1 MSDFGGRAGGGG
13 GGLAAGGMARGGAMA
28 GGAAGCSGM
37 MMVPLLYNVQVLIII
52 LAGLNP
58 QCEKNDDVSDSVKMS
73 SAFVLITILCV

>member
-1 MSDFGGRAGGGG
+1 MSDFGGRARGG

-52 LAGLNP
+52 LAGLN
-58 QCEKNDDVSDSVKMS
+58 EKNDDDRC
-73 SAFVLITILCV
+73 F